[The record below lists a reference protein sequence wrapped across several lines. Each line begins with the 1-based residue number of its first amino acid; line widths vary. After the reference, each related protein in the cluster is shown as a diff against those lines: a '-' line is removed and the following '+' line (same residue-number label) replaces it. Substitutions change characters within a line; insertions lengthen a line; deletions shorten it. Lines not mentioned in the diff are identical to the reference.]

1 MILSGT
7 KVVTPSGVLT
17 DGWVRVEGDRIA
29 EVGSGPGDGAALGGY
44 LVPGFVDMHCHGGG
58 GADFADATAER
69 VAEVAATHRAHGTTT
84 VLASLVS
91 APVSTLTGQLSALGE
106 LVTDGLLAGIHLEGP
121 FLAEAR
127 KGAHD
132 PAALRDPT
140 PEATRALLEAG
151 GTALR
156 MLTIAP
162 ERTGAV
168 EAIRAAADAGVTVA
182 LGHTDATEAQVR
194 AGVDAGARV
203 ATHLFNGMRPLHH
216 REPGPIGALLDDE
229 RVTVELICD
238 LIHLAPT
245 VIHLAATH
253 AGPRRTVLVT
263 DAMSATGLG
272 DGSYELGGLAVTVR
286 DGEPRLADGS
296 LAGSALTMDRALAN
310 FVHAGMP
317 ILEAVTASATL
328 PARLLGIDDELGAVR
343 AGLRADLVLLDEQL
357 RPRRV
362 MQRGAWV

>member
-245 VIHLAATH
+245 VFLFN
-253 AGPRRTVLVT
+253 PV
-263 DAMSATGLG
+263 
-272 DGSYELGGLAVTVR
+272 
-286 DGEPRLADGS
+286 
-296 LAGSALTMDRALAN
+296 
-310 FVHAGMP
+310 
-317 ILEAVTASATL
+317 
-328 PARLLGIDDELGAVR
+328 
-343 AGLRADLVLLDEQL
+343 
-357 RPRRV
+357 
-362 MQRGAWV
+362 